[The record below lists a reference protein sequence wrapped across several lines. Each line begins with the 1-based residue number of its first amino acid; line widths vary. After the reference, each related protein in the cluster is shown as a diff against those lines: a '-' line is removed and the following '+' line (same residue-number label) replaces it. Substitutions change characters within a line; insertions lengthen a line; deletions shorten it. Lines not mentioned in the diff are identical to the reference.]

1 MTIESFIIQ
10 GLNGLSLIMILI
22 LISLGLVIIFGLM
35 NVINLAHG
43 EFFMLGA
50 YTAVAVHFLGLP
62 PWAGIIAAPVTVGL
76 FGVFIERIL
85 IRPLYTRPLETLL
98 ATWGLSIAIRQV
110 IQIIFG
116 AGHREVPALVTG
128 SFELL
133 GISYPI
139 YRFFIIAIT
148 AIILL
153 VIFYVYFRTDFGL
166 RIRMV
171 IQNREM
177 TSALGINVHATDR
190 WAFALGSGL
199 AGISGAV
206 MTPLTY
212 INPEMGLPYLGKA
225 FIVVIIGGASTLFGV
240 LGGGTVIGGAEAIID
255 FFLKKP
261 FVAQI
266 LVLMLA
272 ILVVRIKPK
281 GLFG

>member
-1 MTIESFIIQ
+1 MAIDSFIIQ

-43 EFFMLGA
+43 ELVMLGA
-50 YTAVAVHFLGLP
+50 YSAVTAHLLGLP
-62 PWAGIIAAPVTVGL
+62 PWLGIVSAPVTVGII
-76 FGVFIERIL
+76 GIFIERIL
-85 IRPLYTRPLETLL
+85 IRPLYMRPLETLL
-98 ATWGLSIAIRQV
+98 ATWGLSIVLRQV
-110 IQIIFG
+110 VQIIFG
-116 AGHREVPALVTG
+116 AGHREVPALITG
-128 SFELL
+128 SYQFF

-139 YRFFIIAIT
+139 YRLFIISVTAAIL
-148 AIILL
+148 I
-153 VIFYVYFRTDFGL
+153 VIFYIYFRTDFGL

-177 TSALGINVHATDR
+177 TSALGVNTQATDR
-190 WAFALGSGL
+190 WAFALGAAL

-225 FIVVIIGGASTLFGV
+225 FIVVIIGGISSLYG
-240 LGGGTVIGGAEAIID
+240 VIGGGAVIGGSESIID
-255 FFLKKP
+255 FFLQKP
-261 FVAQI
+261 FIAQI
-266 LVLMLA
+266 LVLTLSV
-272 ILVVRIKPK
+272 IVVRLKPK